1 MSASGPSK
9 QTDLAIRE
17 IVVRSTSQNKLSIST
32 NISYGMKIAE
42 TKALIDCGAE
52 GRFVHEE
59 KVNLK
64 KAKKLRKPLKVK
76 NVDGTPNKKKYITH
90 QILVNY
96 SIQGIKMKDWF
107 FITNIGDQDM
117 ILGIPWLKICNPR
130 IAWRKMS
137 FTFDDTV
144 LGELQLLEEKKEA
157 IKELKELDNERDLL
171 INWIRKE
178 DLWIR
183 AKISTTQNIHHQFS
197 KQAKKPELPQDYHQ
211 SKHVFSTQPSPPSPS
226 SP

>member
-1 MSASGPSK
+1 
-9 QTDLAIRE
+9 
-17 IVVRSTSQNKLSIST
+17 
-32 NISYGMKIAE
+32 MKIAE

-96 SIQGIKMKDWF
+96 SIQGIKMRDWF

-130 IAWRKMS
+130 IDWRKMS
-137 FTFDDTV
+137 FTFDETV

-157 IKELKELDNERDLL
+157 IKELKELNNEQDLL
-171 INWIRKE
+171 INWIGKE

-183 AKISTTQNIHHQFS
+183 AKMSATQNIEHKFRKEEKKAELPKEYQEWKEVFS
-197 KQAKKPELPQDYHQ
+197 KEASQR
-211 SKHVFSTQPSPPSPS
+211 FPS
-226 SP
+226 SRPWDHEIKLKEGFVPKINKVCLPVIHQRTGIA